1 MHEHTHDLTKVHFVK
16 YLQHAPEGSCHE
28 SPLQA
33 TRQVIV
39 DLFCANLKT
48 NLLSMAYE
56 LDVDSNYLLYD
67 DTIEHMIYTTI
78 FVANLAK

>member
-1 MHEHTHDLTKVHFVK
+1 
-16 YLQHAPEGSCHE
+16 
-28 SPLQA
+28 LQA